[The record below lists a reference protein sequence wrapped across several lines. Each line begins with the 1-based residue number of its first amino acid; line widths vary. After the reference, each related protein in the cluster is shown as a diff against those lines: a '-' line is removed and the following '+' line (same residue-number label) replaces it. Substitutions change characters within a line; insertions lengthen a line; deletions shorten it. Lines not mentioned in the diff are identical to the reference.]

1 MWKLNMFEFCG
12 KLERKMKQNERLEI
26 FEKLRAEYSVFL
38 LSVLWK
44 LTGDRELFAEAMQY
58 TLMGMWQHIEKL
70 NGRKAGA
77 YIYRIAL
84 SANSKAWRNRIG
96 RNGELP
102 TSRTGIDADPG
113 EKLGRHELTAKVRK
127 AISRLPDKQGRAI
140 VMRYLEQHDYQT
152 ISEKLCCTKTSA
164 RSHVSKA
171 LAALKDKLA
180 TVA

>member
-1 MWKLNMFEFCG
+1 
-12 KLERKMKQNERLEI
+12 MKQSERLEI
-26 FEKLRAEYSVFL
+26 FEKLRAEYSIFL

-44 LTGDRELFAEAMQY
+44 LTGDRELFTEAMQY

-84 SANSKAWRNRIG
+84 SANSRAWRNRIG

-102 TSRTGIDADPG
+102 KSRVDIEADPG
-113 EKLGRHELTAKVRK
+113 EKLGRVELSVKVRK
-127 AISRLPDKQGRAI
+127 AISRLPEKQGRAI
-140 VMRYLEQHDYQT
+140 VMRYLEQHDYET
-152 ISEKLCCTKTSA
+152 ISEKLRCSKASA

-171 LAALKDKLA
+171 LAALKDKLVTSA
-180 TVA
+180 

>member
-1 MWKLNMFEFCG
+1 
-12 KLERKMKQNERLEI
+12 MKQDERLEI
-26 FEKLRAEYSVFL
+26 FEKLRAQYSVFL

-44 LTGDRELFAEAMQY
+44 LTGDRELFTEAMQY
-58 TLMGMWQHIEKL
+58 TLMGIWQHIEKL
-70 NGRKAGA
+70 NGRQAGA

-96 RNGELP
+96 RNGDFAR
-102 TSRTGIDADPG
+102 SRIDIDADPG
-113 EKLGRHELTAKVRK
+113 EKTGRVELTAKVRK

-152 ISEKLCCTKTSA
+152 ISEKLCCTKASA

-171 LAALKDKLA
+171 LAVLKDKLA
-180 TVA
+180 TLA

>member
-1 MWKLNMFEFCG
+1 
-12 KLERKMKQNERLEI
+12 MKHNERLEI
-26 FEKLRAEYSVFL
+26 FEKLRVEYSVFL

-84 SANSKAWRNRIG
+84 TANSRAWRNRIG
-96 RNGELP
+96 RNGQFAQNYIGVD
-102 TSRTGIDADPG
+102 TDPA
-113 EKLGRHELTAKVRK
+113 EKLDKVELTAKVRK
-127 AISRLPDKQGRAI
+127 AISQLPKKQGRAI
-140 VMRYLEQHDYQT
+140 VMRYLQQHDYET
-152 ISEKLCCTKTSA
+152 ISEKLRCSEASA
-164 RSHVSKA
+164 RSHISKA

-180 TVA
+180 TLA

>member
-1 MWKLNMFEFCG
+1 
-12 KLERKMKQNERLEI
+12 MKESERLEI

-58 TLMGMWQHIEKL
+58 TLMGMWEHIEKL

-77 YIYRIAL
+77 YIYRVAL

-96 RNGELP
+96 RNGKLP
-102 TSRTGIDADPG
+102 TSRIDIDTDPS
-113 EKLGRHELTAKVRK
+113 EKIGRVELTAKVRK

-140 VMRYLEQHDYQT
+140 VMRYLQQHDYET
-152 ISEKLCCTKTSA
+152 ISEKLSCSKSSA

-171 LAALKDKLA
+171 LTALKDKLA
-180 TVA
+180 TLA

>member
-1 MWKLNMFEFCG
+1 
-12 KLERKMKQNERLEI
+12 MKQDERLEI

-44 LTGDRELFAEAMQY
+44 LTGDRELFTEAMQY

-70 NGRKAGA
+70 NSKKAGA

-84 SANSKAWRNRIG
+84 SANSRAWRNRIG
-96 RNGELP
+96 RNGQFA
-102 TSRTGIDADPG
+102 RDRVDIDADPG
-113 EKLGRHELTAKVRK
+113 DKLGRVELTAKVRK
-127 AISRLPDKQGRAI
+127 AISQLPDKQGRAI
-140 VMRYLEQHDYQT
+140 VMRYLQQHDYET
-152 ISEKLCCTKTSA
+152 ISEKLRCSKASA

-171 LAALKDKLA
+171 LAALKEKLA

>member
-1 MWKLNMFEFCG
+1 
-12 KLERKMKQNERLEI
+12 MKQSERLEI
-26 FEKLRAEYSVFL
+26 FEKVRAEHSVFL
-38 LSVLWK
+38 MSVLWK

-84 SANSKAWRNRIG
+84 TANSRAWRNRIG

-102 TSRTGIDADPG
+102 KKRIDIDSDPG
-113 EKLGRHELTAKVRK
+113 EKLGRAELTAQVRK
-127 AISRLPDKQGRAI
+127 AISRLPEKQGRAI
-140 VMRYLEQHDYQT
+140 VMRYLQQHDYET
-152 ISEKLCCTKTSA
+152 ISEKLCCTKASA

-171 LAALKDKLA
+171 LEALKHKLA
-180 TVA
+180 TVSIKREQENE

>member
-1 MWKLNMFEFCG
+1 
-12 KLERKMKQNERLEI
+12 MKESERLEI

-58 TLMGMWQHIEKL
+58 TLMGMWEHIEKL

-77 YIYRIAL
+77 YIYRVAL

-96 RNGELP
+96 RNGEFDRSLI
-102 TSRTGIDADPG
+102 GIDIDPG
-113 EKLGRHELTAKVRK
+113 EKLDSAEMTAKVRK
-127 AISRLPDKQGRAI
+127 AISQLPDKQGRAI
-140 VMRYLEQHDYQT
+140 VMRYLQQHDYET
-152 ISEKLCCTKTSA
+152 ISEKLSCSKSSA

-171 LAALKDKLA
+171 LTALKDKLA
-180 TVA
+180 TLA